1 MMAGWGG
8 SRSSFRHVLLLLYLI
23 QKMGSLSLSHSLSWM
38 NEGMAKF
45 GAMSCPIIIWAQFP
59 RVLVCTKRPSCMYY
73 ECNFIV
79 QSEQK

>member
-8 SRSSFRHVLLLLYLI
+8 SRSSFRHVLLLLYLM

-45 GAMSCPIIIWAQFP
+45 GAMSCPIFMGAISARSGMYQTTFLY
-59 RVLVCTKRPSCMYY
+59 VLRM
-73 ECNFIV
+73 
-79 QSEQK
+79 

>member
-1 MMAGWGG
+1 M
-8 SRSSFRHVLLLLYLI
+8 

-45 GAMSCPIIIWAQFP
+45 GAMSCPIFMGAISARSGMYQTTFLY
-59 RVLVCTKRPSCMYY
+59 VLWY